1 MALKLRP
8 LPLLLLNK
16 CLLLQRAGSNMVPF
30 NFALETNNLGQI
42 FDLYL
47 ALLLLIHLGLIF
59 IVDKTRST
67 LVIGGFFHTQHIVE
81 FGLPFM
87 TLYQVFLQGSDLGLG
102 SSISSTWLVTTQVLE
117 EVEASLLEQQGKE
130 NNSSQ
135 DVAIL

>member
-1 MALKLRP
+1 
-8 LPLLLLNK
+8 
-16 CLLLQRAGSNMVPF
+16 
-30 NFALETNNLGQI
+30 
-42 FDLYL
+42 
-47 ALLLLIHLGLIF
+47 
-59 IVDKTRST
+59 
-67 LVIGGFFHTQHIVE
+67 
-81 FGLPFM
+81 M